1 LPEQI
6 YVYVSN
12 KFYKLPEKTFVRTEK
27 ICIHVEQI
35 QQIAEIKNL
44 YVPSKYVYVSN
55 KFYKILKYKKIVC
68 TQQIIWTNG
77 TNYRC
82 WKNIC
87 KGGNKYL
94 KENNKYVKRINH
106 EKH

>member
-1 LPEQI
+1 LYIRNKLYKLPEQI

-55 KFYKILKYKKIVC
+55 KFYKILKYKKILMYP
-68 TQQIIWTNG
+68 
-77 TNYRC
+77 TNYM
-82 WKNIC
+82 N
-87 KGGNKYL
+87 
-94 KENNKYVKRINH
+94 
-106 EKH
+106 